1 MRQQIFPSILGVML
15 AATATA
21 IGVPVSTA
29 HAVDTI
35 NLTVMDGYPPRV
47 LWIKEFEAFYIPEV
61 DKRLAAGGKYKINW
75 TKAWSGQIVKPNG
88 VLEGVEN
95 GLGDMAIVTTVFY
108 ASKLPLNNLPFYVPF
123 SSSNPRLI
131 SKAMDDIA
139 DKFPAFRKQFEDAN
153 QVLLA
158 NAATFDSYNLY
169 LKEPAST
176 MAELKGRKI
185 NVAGINARYLPVS
198 GAVGVTGSSAIYYN
212 NLKTG
217 VVDGAMLW
225 TEGAATFKLNEV
237 APYILKGQFG
247 GAINKSLTVNKATW
261 AKLPPEVQA
270 VLKQVAVQYRDR
282 IADIA
287 AKIATESEEKYIAG
301 GGKVLVMSEGER
313 SAWAKAMPN
322 LAKEWAAEME
332 AKGIPAKEILT
343 AYMDALRAAGE
354 KPLRQWDKE

>member
-1 MRQQIFPSILGVML
+1 MRRILIHLSLSLTL
-15 AATATA
+15 AAVALGSVHGSIA
-21 IGVPVSTA
+21 Q
-29 HAVDTI
+29 AVETI
-35 NLTVMDGYPPRV
+35 KLTVMDGYPPRV
-47 LWIKEFEAFYIPEV
+47 LWIKEFEEFYIPEV
-61 DKRLAAGGKYKINW
+61 DKRLAAGGKYKIEW

-108 ASKLPLNNLPFYVPF
+108 ASRLPLNNLPFYVPF
-123 SSSNPRLI
+123 SSSNPRVI

-139 DKFPAFRKQFEDAN
+139 DKFPAFRKQFDDAN
-153 QVLLA
+153 QILLT

-169 LKEPAST
+169 LKEPAET

-185 NVAGINARYLPVS
+185 NVAGINARYLPVT

-237 APYILKGQFG
+237 APYILKAQFG

-261 AKLPPEVQA
+261 GKLPAEVQS

-287 AKIATESEEKYIAG
+287 VKLATESEAKYAAG
-301 GGKVLVMSEGER
+301 GGKIVVMSQAER
-313 SAWAKAMPN
+313 SVWAKALPN
-322 LAKEWAAEME
+322 MAKEWAAELE
-332 AKGIPAKEILT
+332 AKGIPAKQMLT
-343 AYMDALRAAGE
+343 NYMDALRAAGE
-354 KPLRQWDKE
+354 KPLRDWDRE

>member
-1 MRQQIFPSILGVML
+1 MRQSALRCALGLML
-15 AATATA
+15 TASA
-21 IGVPVSTA
+21 ISGA
-29 HAVDTI
+29 QAVETI
-35 NLTVMDGYPPRV
+35 KLTVMDGYPPRV
-47 LWIKEFEAFYIPEV
+47 LWIKEFESFYIPEV
-61 DKRLAAGGKYKINW
+61 DKRLAAGGKYKIEW

-88 VLEGVEN
+88 VLEGVES

-123 SSSNPRLI
+123 ASSNPRLI

-139 DKFPAFRKQFEDAN
+139 EKFPAFRKQFEDAN

-169 LKEPAST
+169 MKEPAT
-176 MAELKGRKI
+176 KMADLKGRKI
-185 NVAGINARYLPVS
+185 NVAGINARYLPVT

-237 APYILKGQFG
+237 APYILKAEFG

-261 AKLPPEVQA
+261 AKLPPDVQR
-270 VLKQVAVQYRDR
+270 VLKDVAIAYRDR

-287 AKIATESEEKYIAG
+287 AKIAKESEEKYVAA
-301 GGKVLVMSEGER
+301 GGKVVVMPEAER
-313 SAWAKAMPN
+313 IAWAKALPN
-322 LAKEWAAEME
+322 LATEWAAELE
-332 AKGIPAKEILT
+332 AKGIPARQMLST
-343 AYMDALRAAGE
+343 YMNALRAGGE
-354 KPLRQWDKE
+354 KPLRDWDKE